1 MPGPFI
7 KPDLFHLSLNL
18 AAILDLVHENKR
30 LRAWGVI
37 EGERESPVGMLDDLQ
52 KPHPIWAWLALNGCG
67 WVDARKVMYPAVPI
81 KELTLLVNT
90 AIIGSCDYISKHGF
104 DWSA

>member
-1 MPGPFI
+1 MISSLVQAPGEGNF
-7 KPDLFHLSLNL
+7 LFWAQLVGSKVKHPNFNSL
-18 AAILDLVHENKR
+18 
-30 LRAWGVI
+30 
-37 EGERESPVGMLDDLQ
+37 LQ
-52 KPHPIWAWLALNGCG
+52 DYFQNDPAQ
-67 WVDARKVMYPAVPI
+67 MYPAVPI